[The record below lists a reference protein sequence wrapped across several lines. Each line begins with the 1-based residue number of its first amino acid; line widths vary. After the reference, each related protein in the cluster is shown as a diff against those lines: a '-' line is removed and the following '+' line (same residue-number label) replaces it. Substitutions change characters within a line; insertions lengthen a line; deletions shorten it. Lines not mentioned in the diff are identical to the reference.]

1 MTSVLPVHL
10 VLFRVFLRKSD
21 KNRSERQ
28 KPYFSSRN
36 KASKCTKKK
45 LNTALVIINK
55 DYPGP
60 SLKSLE
66 GVPTKQRGTPG
77 NLFVIT

>member
-21 KNRSERQ
+21 KKSLE
-28 KPYFSSRN
+28 PYFSSRN
-36 KASKCTKKK
+36 KALKCTEKK

-55 DYPGP
+55 DYHGP